1 MSEICPLRPV
11 LCPFVDIGCSASLL
25 YKDVPAHLD
34 QCAPAHLILA
44 IDRVR
49 AQGVV
54 IEKLFGRIH
63 ELEQYCN
70 DNSARI
76 NGLAA
81 ASAAAVV
88 AIEVVEKRMWSKC
101 SDEIGR
107 AERFVLL
114 APILFTLRS
123 RRPSLNL
130 LCFLASSRCNDKT
143 AKVSSLANSTQTST
157 QNIERQL
164 KPLLDS
170 SRAAGGR

>member
-1 MSEICPLRPV
+1 LSEICPLRPV
-11 LCPFVDIGCSASLL
+11 PCPFADIGCSASLL

-49 AQGVV
+49 EQGVV
-54 IEKLFGRIH
+54 IEKLFGRIY
-63 ELEQYCN
+63 ELEQHCN

-88 AIEVVEKRMWSKC
+88 AIEVAEKRMWSKC

-114 APILFTLRS
+114 APICLPFGPAGPLSISSASLPPVVAMTRLRKFPVWQMRLRPPRKTS
-123 RRPSLNL
+123 RGS
-130 LCFLASSRCNDKT
+130 
-143 AKVSSLANSTQTST
+143 SSL
-157 QNIERQL
+157 
-164 KPLLDS
+164 S
-170 SRAAGGR
+170 SRAAGGS